1 MSNFNIMG
9 SYSGIDM
16 SVIDQMIEAEKSKGV
31 QFTNRK
37 DKIEREQGAWKD
49 VGSRLTS
56 LSQKTDVLSRR
67 DTFESRTVKSSAT
80 GNASV
85 SVTAGNSAPVGAYR
99 IHVNQLATSSRV
111 TGGRINLDT
120 TDEAEKKKNPI
131 DRDLKIEGKFS
142 FTTDDLGLDKD
153 NKEISKVFKIDIKQ
167 GDSLRKISENINAKT
182 EESGIRASIVDNRLI
197 LTDTKMGDR
206 EITINF
212 EDPNNDNLATELGF
226 VENPKDKDGKPYSQL
241 EKGQGAIFTID
252 GLEIERNTNRISDA
266 IEGMAFTLTSKHADG
281 ESELITVTN
290 NTQKGV
296 DAVKEFVD
304 QYNSVMNFIQTQ
316 TDVGTPSEDSNTTG
330 ALVGEGSIMRL
341 QSGLRSLL
349 TSRIA
354 GDSDIKAASDIGITT
369 DRYGVASLDEAKLNE
384 VLREDPESVA
394 RFFYK
399 PEAIDVGDTT
409 PSGKIADQTK
419 GMSELFKNLVE
430 TYTSTT
436 KGIISTKNKSYERMV
451 KDINEQIE
459 TFNERI
465 DKKRARYIQQFAAL
479 DEAMMRAESQM
490 DYLYSQ
496 MNIE

>member
-1 MSNFNIMG
+1 MGNFNIMG

-16 SVIDQMIEAEKSKGV
+16 SVIDQMIEAERSKGV

-56 LSQKTDVLSRR
+56 LSQKTDVLGRR
-67 DTFESRTVKSSAT
+67 GTFESRTVKSSAT
-80 GNASV
+80 SNAAV
-85 SVTAGNSAPVGAYR
+85 SVTAGNSAPVGDYR
-99 IHVNQLATSSRV
+99 LEVKQLATSSRV
-111 TGGRINLDT
+111 TGNRINLET

-131 DRDLKIEGKFS
+131 DRDLKIDGKFT
-142 FTTDDLGLDKD
+142 FTTDDLGVDKNND
-153 NKEISKVFKIDIKQ
+153 KISTVFEFDIKQ
-167 GDSLRKISENINAKT
+167 GDSLRKISENINTKT

-206 EITINF
+206 NITINF
-212 EDPNNDNLATELGF
+212 EDPDNNLATNLGF
-226 VENPKDKDGKPYSQL
+226 VANSVDNEGNPVTQL
-241 EKGQGAIFTID
+241 EKGVGAKFTID
-252 GLEIERNTNRISDA
+252 GLLVERDTNRISDA

-281 ESELITVTN
+281 ESELISVTN

-354 GDSDIKAASDIGITT
+354 GDGDIKAASDIGITT
-369 DRYGVASLDEAKLNE
+369 DRYGVATLDEAKLTE

-399 PEAIDVGDTT
+399 PEAVEVGDTI
-409 PSGKIADQTK
+409 PSGKTTDQTK

>member
-37 DKIEREQGAWKD
+37 NKIEREQGAWKD

-56 LSQKTDVLSRR
+56 LSQKTDVLSRK

-80 GNASV
+80 GNAAV
-85 SVTAGNSAPVGAYR
+85 SVTAGNSAPVGDYR
-99 IHVNQLATSSRV
+99 VHVEQLATSSRW
-111 TGGRINLDT
+111 TGAEIKW
-120 TDEAEKKKNPI
+120 DEVGTPDPSIKDQKKMDIALGQTESFKFKNSDGI
-131 DRDLKIEGKFS
+131 DFAIEVIA
-142 FTTDDLGLDKD
+142 D
-153 NKEISKVFKIDIKQ
+153 
-167 GDSLRKISENINAKT
+167 DSLRKISENINAQTK
-182 EESGIRASIVDNRLI
+182 ESGIRASIVDNRLI
-197 LTDTKMGDR
+197 LTDTKMGVRD
-206 EITINF
+206 ITIESNSTTK
-212 EDPNNDNLATELGF
+212 ALGF
-226 VENPKDKDGKPYSQL
+226 LENPVDKDGEPYSQL
-241 EKGQGAIFTID
+241 TKGQIAIFTID

-281 ESELITVTN
+281 ESELISVTN

-304 QYNSVMNFIQTQ
+304 QYNSIMNFIQTQ

-330 ALVGEGSIMRL
+330 ALVGEGSIVRL